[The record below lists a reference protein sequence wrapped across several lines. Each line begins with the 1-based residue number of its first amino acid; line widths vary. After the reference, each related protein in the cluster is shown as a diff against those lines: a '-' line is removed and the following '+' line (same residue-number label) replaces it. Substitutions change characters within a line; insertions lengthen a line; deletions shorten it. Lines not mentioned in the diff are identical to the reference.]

1 MKKVVFI
8 TGASSGL
15 GKATANY
22 LSEKGYVVYG
32 TCRNPNN
39 YESPDKYKLISL
51 NFNKVNTIKKAVDIV
66 LKSEGRIDILINNA
80 GTGIIGPIEELDISA
95 IELNFETN
103 FYGPLKLIQ
112 MILPQ
117 MRKQQYG
124 YIINITS
131 IASSIGLP
139 YRGVYSASK
148 GALSLLTE
156 AIRMEVSPFGINVC
170 TVSPGDFVSDI
181 ASRRYYAPLKKKSP
195 YNKTYKKNL
204 NTINKHVDSGIK
216 PQIIVKKIN
225 HILNSK
231 NPKVHYSVGSLLQKF
246 SVILKGILPSRIF
259 EKLLMLF
266 YTN

>member
-22 LSEKGYVVYG
+22 LAEKGYLVYG

-39 YESPDKYKLISL
+39 YEKPDKYQLIPL
-51 NFNKVNTIKKAVDIV
+51 NLNKVNTIQKAVDIV
-66 LKSEGRIDILINNA
+66 LKNEERIDILINNA
-80 GTGIIGPIEELDISA
+80 GTGIIGPIEELEISA
-95 IELNFETN
+95 IQSNFGTN
-103 FYGPLKLIQ
+103 LYGPLKLIQ
-112 MILPQ
+112 TILPQ

-124 YIINITS
+124 FIINITS
-131 IASSIGLP
+131 IASTIGLP
-139 YRGVYSASK
+139 YRGGYSASK
-148 GALSLLTE
+148 AALSLLTE
-156 AIRMEVSPFGINVC
+156 AIRMEVSSFGINVC

-181 ASRRYYAPLKKKSP
+181 ASRRYYAPLKKESP
-195 YNKTYKKNL
+195 YNETYKKNL
-204 NTINKHVDSGIK
+204 NTINKHVYSGIK

-225 HILNSK
+225 NILNSK
-231 NPKVHYSVGSLLQKF
+231 NPKVHYSVGSPLQKF